1 MQYHSFDE
9 LPVLLTVADLA
20 DVLQIGRN
28 KAYSLSRAGSL
39 RVLRVSGQIR
49 IEKQSL
55 LDYLKT
61 LENTAL
67 HTPRGSY
74 NWNCSL
80 SPAWHF

>member
-28 KAYSLSRAGSL
+28 KAYSLARAGSL

-49 IEKQSL
+49 IDKQSL
-55 LDYLKT
+55 LNYLKT
-61 LENTAL
+61 LEKTA
-67 HTPRGSY
+67 
-74 NWNCSL
+74 
-80 SPAWHF
+80 

>member
-9 LPVLLTVADLA
+9 LPVLLTVSDLA

-28 KAYSLSRAGSL
+28 KAYNLARAGSL

-61 LENTAL
+61 LEKTA
-67 HTPRGSY
+67 
-74 NWNCSL
+74 
-80 SPAWHF
+80 

>member
-61 LENTAL
+61 LEKTAC

-74 NWNCSL
+74 NWNCS
-80 SPAWHF
+80 FRRRF

>member
-28 KAYSLSRAGSL
+28 KAYSLSR
-39 RVLRVSGQIR
+39 VLRVSGQIR

-61 LENTAL
+61 LEKTA
-67 HTPRGSY
+67 
-74 NWNCSL
+74 
-80 SPAWHF
+80 